1 MKKLL
6 TAISVL
12 LIVSISGCIT
22 DSGNDTAKDIRGGG
36 TLRAEEYLTLSDG
49 VVWMWDSVTTDTSGN
64 QLQTDTTTSTITGT
78 TVLDSETYWVVQE
91 DDEAVYMRLDDNIV
105 YLYREE
111 TTMKPSVSKHHLAD
125 NHLPYYNFNMY
136 PGGTWTILSDTQAFE
151 EYTSSITMTGRFFGT
166 ETIKT
171 PAGTFNNCAKFQVT
185 TNSTDTPNSG
195 DMSNRVKYNQTVT
208 TWLAPSGIGP
218 IKFISTMQEYA
229 GDALIVE
236 TITTDESIY
245 YTIPGGPSGGTIPE
259 VIDGDEPTGFAGT
272 HTYYPFALD
281 ATWTYLM
288 TEKYSDEE
296 ETTFSE
302 YTHTITGTKI
312 IEGEEYWVSVDE
324 FDMSASYERIEDDIL
339 YNYSG
344 VIEKIGKI
352 AVKSPAAARVFKTMK
367 AAQDEPYESE
377 LAIFKLSVEPG
388 TSWNIYTYT
397 FTEEDGTLVMEM
409 NGAYLGIE
417 DISLDIGA
425 FTGAKK
431 YLLTIA
437 VQYSDSDYSFN
448 DSYEV
453 TIWLAPDVG
462 FVLSTETV
470 DFEETYDDEVYSYTL
485 EVTEELISYS
495 IP

>member
-1 MKKLL
+1 MKKFF
-6 TAISVL
+6 TSISVL

-22 DSGNDTAKDIRGGG
+22 DSGKDTAKNIRGGG
-36 TLRAEEYLTLSDG
+36 TLLAEDYLTLSDG
-49 VVWMWDSVTTDTSGN
+49 VVWMWDSVSTDTSGN
-64 QLQTDTTTSTITGT
+64 QLQAVTTTSTITGT
-78 TVLDSETYWVVQE
+78 TVLDGETYWIVEE
-91 DDEAVYMRLDDNIV
+91 DDEAVYMRIDDNIV

-111 TTMKPSVSKHHLAD
+111 ASMKPSVSKRHLAD
-125 NHLPYYNFNMY
+125 NHLSYYNFNMY
-136 PGGTWTILSDTQAFE
+136 PGGTWTILSDTQSYE
-151 EYTSSITMTGRFFGT
+151 EYTSSIMITGRFFGS

-185 TNSTDTPNSG
+185 TNSTYTPNSG
-195 DMSNRVKYNQTVT
+195 DISNRLKYNQTVT
-208 TWLAPSGIGP
+208 AWFAPNGIGP
-218 IKFISTMQEYA
+218 IKFISTMQEYE
-229 GDALIVE
+229 GNALIIE

-272 HTYYPFALD
+272 HTYYPLALD
-281 ATWTYLM
+281 ATWTYLK

-296 ETTFSE
+296 EATSSE

-312 IEGEEYWVSVDE
+312 IEGKEYWVSVDE
-324 FDMSASYERIEDDIL
+324 SDMSASYERIEDDIL
-339 YNYSG
+339 YTYTG

-352 AVKSPAAARVFKTMK
+352 AAKSLAAARVFNTIK
-367 AAQDEPYESE
+367 AAQDEPNESE
-377 LAIFKLSVEPG
+377 IVLFKLNVESG

-397 FTEEDGTLVMEM
+397 LTGEDGTMVMEM
-409 NGAYLGIE
+409 NGTFLGIE
-417 DISLDIGA
+417 DISLDIGS
-425 FTGAKK
+425 FTDAMK
-431 YLLTIA
+431 YLLTLG

-448 DSYEV
+448 DWYEI

-470 DFEETYDDEVYSYTL
+470 AFEETYDDEVFNYTL
-485 EVTEELISYS
+485 EMTEELISYS